1 MSLCSGV
8 NVIEYVAP
16 DAAVIVRGFAVEASF
31 QLANLY
37 RVSGPP
43 CGVLTDTVQA
53 VPFVQ
58 TTFAGVEYAPVGQP
72 VPDTLNCAKVL
83 APKLMVAGYAE
94 KFAASVVAEFIVTAN
109 GFAELTMS
117 PLHPVN

>member
-1 MSLCSGV
+1 MCSGV

-16 DAAVIVRGFAVEASF
+16 DVAVIVRGFVVEPSV

-43 CGVLTDTVQA
+43 CGVLTDTVHA

-58 TTFAGVEYAPVGQP
+58 TTFARVEYAPVGQP
-72 VPDTLNCAKVL
+72 VPDTLNCAEML
-83 APKLMVAGYAE
+83 APNPIVTGDAE
-94 KFAASVVAEFIVTAN
+94 KFAASAVAEFIVTVN

>member
-8 NVIEYVAP
+8 NVSEYVAP
-16 DAAVIVRGFAVEASF
+16 DAAVIVRGFAAEPSV

-37 RVSGPP
+37 RVFGPP

-58 TTFAGVEYAPVGQP
+58 TTVAGVEYVPVGQP
-72 VPDTLNCAKVL
+72 VPDTLNCAEVL
-83 APKLMVAGYAE
+83 APKLMLTGDAE
-94 KFAASVVAEFIVTAN
+94 KFAASVVAEVIVTVN
-109 GFAELTMS
+109 GFAVLTMS